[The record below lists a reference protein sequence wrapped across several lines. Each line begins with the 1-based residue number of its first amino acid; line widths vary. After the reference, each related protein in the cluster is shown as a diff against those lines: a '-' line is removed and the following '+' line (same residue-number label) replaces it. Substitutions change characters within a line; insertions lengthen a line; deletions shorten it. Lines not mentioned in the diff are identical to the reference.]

1 MEDTICYL
9 IGGAPRTG
17 KTTLAKKLAGEN
29 GIKSLST
36 DSILVMMMKIVR
48 REDYPDLFYTEMSN
62 MFWKK
67 VFRRQMKRGDA
78 IEALASLLSEPQIRA
93 VPSVPLIPA
102 AFDWAVRFG
111 CTVYAALYLAASAE
125 EGIPLITADRSFWR
139 KAKVSKEGADIVWLG
154 DLA

>member
-1 MEDTICYL
+1 
-9 IGGAPRTG
+9 
-17 KTTLAKKLAGEN
+17 
-29 GIKSLST
+29 
-36 DSILVMMMKIVR
+36 MKIWMVDASVAAKWFVAEELEPQAR
-48 REDYPDLFYTEMSN
+48 LLRTRALGFVVPDLFYTEMSN

-111 CTVYAALYLAASAE
+111 CTVYDALYLAASAE